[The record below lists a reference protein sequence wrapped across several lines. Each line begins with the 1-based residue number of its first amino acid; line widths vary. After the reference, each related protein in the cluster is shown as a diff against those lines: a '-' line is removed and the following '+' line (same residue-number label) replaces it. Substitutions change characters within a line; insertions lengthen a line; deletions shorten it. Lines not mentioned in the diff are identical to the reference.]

1 MEFVSYAHLKKSTRC
16 FKNTSR
22 MFYNTHYQDQIFFAF
37 LFLQMIHAFNCF
49 QLHLV
54 IDKEKNKKEKRSID
68 KV

>member
-1 MEFVSYAHLKKSTRC
+1 
-16 FKNTSR
+16 